1 MQSQRKRTASGRKTN
16 PLLRIISGRE
26 RFLQPSERR
35 GRAVPDYAIAALCF
49 AVMAGLYL
57 RYMAE
62 KYRKD
67 RNKKRELAL
76 KGGATLTAA
85 ALAAYGFL
93 TDPTPSH
100 ALLLAGL
107 CVCAAADIVLDLHFL
122 AGTAAFGLGHLC
134 YCAAYLL
141 AKTPGWGSFAVFLL
155 LCLAISFLYP
165 RLKRHAAPKSAL
177 PYLGY
182 AVLISAMLALALPQ
196 RPLVLA
202 GALLFVLSDA
212 MLLTRIV
219 RKITSK
225 KYNYL
230 CLGIY
235 FLAQFLIAASAL

>member
-1 MQSQRKRTASGRKTN
+1 
-16 PLLRIISGRE
+16 
-26 RFLQPSERR
+26 
-35 GRAVPDYAIAALCF
+35 
-49 AVMAGLYL
+49 MAGLYL
-57 RYMAE
+57 LYMAE

-67 RNKKRELAL
+67 RNKKRELAF

-100 ALLLAGL
+100 GLLLAGL
-107 CVCAAADIVLDLHFL
+107 CVCAIADVVLDLHFL

-141 AKTPGWGSFAVFLL
+141 AKTPGWGSLAVFLP
-155 LCLAISFLYP
+155 LCGAIAFLYP
-165 RLKRHAAPKSAL
+165 LLKRYAAPNSAL

-182 AVLISAMLALALPQ
+182 ALLISAMLALALPQ
-196 RPLVLA
+196 RPLLLA

-235 FLAQFLIAASAL
+235 FLAQFLIAASAAL

>member
-1 MQSQRKRTASGRKTN
+1 M
-16 PLLRIISGRE
+16 
-26 RFLQPSERR
+26 
-35 GRAVPDYAIAALCF
+35 PDYAVAALCF
-49 AVMAGLYL
+49 TVMTGLYL
-57 RYMAE
+57 LYMAE

-76 KGGATLTAA
+76 KGGTTLTAA
-85 ALAAYGFL
+85 ALAAYGFAVN
-93 TDPTPSH
+93 PTASRG
-100 ALLLAGL
+100 LLLAGL

-122 AGTAAFGLGHLC
+122 AGTAAFGLGHFC

-165 RLKRHAAPKSAL
+165 RLKQHAAPKSAL

-202 GALLFVLSDA
+202 GALLFVLSDS
-212 MLLTRIV
+212 MLLARIV

-235 FLAQFLIAASAL
+235 FLAQFLIAASAVL

>member
-1 MQSQRKRTASGRKTN
+1 MT
-16 PLLRIISGRE
+16 
-26 RFLQPSERR
+26 
-35 GRAVPDYAIAALCF
+35 DYGIAALCF
-49 AVMAGLYL
+49 AVMTGLYL
-57 RYMAE
+57 LYMAE

-67 RNKKRELAL
+67 RNKTRELAF

-93 TDPTPSH
+93 TGPTASRG
-100 ALLLAGL
+100 LLLAGL

-141 AKTPGWGSFAVFLL
+141 AKTPGWGSLAVFLP
-155 LCLAISFLYP
+155 LCGVIAFLYP
-165 RLKRHAAPKSAL
+165 RLKRYAAPNSAL

-182 AVLISAMLALALPQ
+182 ALLISAMLALALPQ
-196 RPLVLA
+196 RPLLLA

-235 FLAQFLIAASAL
+235 FLAQFLIAASAAL

>member
-1 MQSQRKRTASGRKTN
+1 M
-16 PLLRIISGRE
+16 
-26 RFLQPSERR
+26 
-35 GRAVPDYAIAALCF
+35 PDYAIAALCF
-49 AVMAGLYL
+49 TVMAGLYL
-57 RYMAE
+57 LYMAE

-67 RNKKRELAL
+67 RNKKRELAF

-93 TDPTPSH
+93 TGPTPSH
-100 ALLLAGL
+100 GLLLAGL
-107 CVCAAADIVLDLHFL
+107 CVCAIADVVLDLHFL

-141 AKTPGWGSFAVFLL
+141 AKTPGWGSLAVFLP
-155 LCLAISFLYP
+155 LCGAIAFLYP
-165 RLKRHAAPKSAL
+165 RLKRYAPPNSAL

-182 AVLISAMLALALPQ
+182 ALLISAMLALALPQ
-196 RPLVLA
+196 RPLLLV

-235 FLAQFLIAASAL
+235 FLAQFLIAASAVL

>member
-1 MQSQRKRTASGRKTN
+1 M
-16 PLLRIISGRE
+16 
-26 RFLQPSERR
+26 
-35 GRAVPDYAIAALCF
+35 PDYAIAALCF
-49 AVMAGLYL
+49 TVMAGLYL
-57 RYMAE
+57 LYMAE

-67 RNKKRELAL
+67 RNKKRELAF

-100 ALLLAGL
+100 GLLLAGL
-107 CVCAAADIVLDLHFL
+107 CVCAIADVVLDLHFL

-141 AKTPGWGSFAVFLL
+141 AKTPGWGSLAVFLP
-155 LCLAISFLYP
+155 LCGAIAFLYP
-165 RLKRHAAPKSAL
+165 RLKRYAAPNSAL

-182 AVLISAMLALALPQ
+182 ALLISAMLALALAL
-196 RPLVLA
+196 RPLLLA

-235 FLAQFLIAASAL
+235 FLAQFLIAASAAL